1 MFRAVPRSLNMS
13 RMAGRGLR
21 CVGIGSL
28 FSLPYFVG
36 GPGGSEEEEEGDLTT
51 KNKYLDPIA
60 ANSEEE
66 GGKEGEGP
74 GDLLCVSREGIY
86 RVSCRSRGK
95 GRPLKAPSPS
105 SSLRLKQGGK
115 KCRGDSIESLSRIG
129 GGGEQ
134 KI

>member
-1 MFRAVPRSLNMS
+1 MPNLYPEVEPCSRAVPRSLNMS

-28 FSLPYFVG
+28 FSLSYFVG
-36 GPGGSEEEEEGDLTT
+36 GPGGSEEEEGDLTT

-66 GGKEGEGP
+66 GGKEEEGP

-86 RVSCRSRGK
+86 RVSCRSRA
-95 GRPLKAPSPS
+95 GRDGPLKLPPPPPPSVSNRAARNAAEIP
-105 SSLRLKQGGK
+105 LNR
-115 KCRGDSIESLSRIG
+115 
-129 GGGEQ
+129 
-134 KI
+134 